1 MKDLK
6 YEFISRALIYL
17 FILLFIYLFILFHS
31 YDLFQL
37 MIYLFDFYYYIGFE
51 NNGRTGY
58 LMGFI
63 RTVCAPVELRVSV
76 GGYIGS
82 VMLCSR
88 A

>member
-17 FILLFIYLFILFHS
+17 FILLFIYLF
-31 YDLFQL
+31 
-37 MIYLFDFYYYIGFE
+37 DFYYYIGFG

-76 GGYIGS
+76 DGYIGS